1 MLQYL
6 VILLD
11 DTSVSFCHYS
21 NPIKERNLIPL
32 DILKKGILWAM
43 KENLMI
49 QFVFPNY
56 VLPEEYLKMI
66 ETIDHTKIKPLEQ
79 SVGADVIVAQ
89 SWEDLGKVRKV
100 RTDIPVVLRT
110 SKEDLLVNY
119 EQIIPNLKDI
129 AHLNIVISDVNK
141 FTEADFG
148 RYKVFLGKL
157 AKNIKDEYKKGK
169 AVQLNILTDRM
180 MLDKMNNCNAG
191 YESITL
197 APDGKFYICP
207 AFYLEPDGYTIGD
220 IQTGLDIKN
229 PQLYRID
236 HAPICKNCDAYQCRR
251 CIWLNRKTTL
261 EVNTPSHEQC
271 VVSHLE
277 RNASQQL
284 LESLR
289 ECGNFFEGR
298 TISTINY
305 LDPFN
310 NINE

>member
-89 SWEDLGKVRKV
+89 SWEDFGKVSA
-100 RTDIPVVLRT
+100 DIPVVLRT
-110 SKEDLLVNY
+110 SKEELFVNY
-119 EQIIPNLKDI
+119 EQIISKLKDI

-148 RYKVFLGKL
+148 RYKVILGKL

-229 PQLYRID
+229 SQLYRID

-298 TISTINY
+298 TISTIYY

>member
-89 SWEDLGKVRKV
+89 SWEDLGKVS
-100 RTDIPVVLRT
+100 TDIPVVLRT

-141 FTEADFG
+141 FTEADLG
-148 RYKVFLGKL
+148 RYKVILGKL

-229 PQLYRID
+229 SQLYRID

-310 NINE
+310 NIND

>member
-1 MLQYL
+1 
-6 VILLD
+6 
-11 DTSVSFCHYS
+11 
-21 NPIKERNLIPL
+21 
-32 DILKKGILWAM
+32 
-43 KENLMI
+43 MI

-89 SWEDLGKVRKV
+89 SWEDLGKVS
-100 RTDIPVVLRT
+100 TDIPVVLRT

-141 FTEADFG
+141 FTEADLG
-148 RYKVFLGKL
+148 RYKVILGKL

-229 PQLYRID
+229 SQLYRID

-310 NINE
+310 NIND

>member
-148 RYKVFLGKL
+148 RYKVILGKL
-157 AKNIKDEYKKGK
+157 AKYITDEYKKGK

-277 RNASQQL
+277 RNAAQQL

>member
-89 SWEDLGKVRKV
+89 SWEDLGKVS
-100 RTDIPVVLRT
+100 TDIPVVLRT
-110 SKEDLLVNY
+110 SKEELFVNY
-119 EQIIPNLKDI
+119 EQIISKLKDI

-148 RYKVFLGKL
+148 RYKVILGKL

-169 AVQLNILTDRM
+169 VVQLNILTDRM

-191 YESITL
+191 YESITF

-229 PQLYRID
+229 SQLYRID

-277 RNASQQL
+277 RSASQQL

-289 ECGNFFEGR
+289 ECGNLFEGR

>member
-89 SWEDLGKVRKV
+89 SWEDLGKVS
-100 RTDIPVVLRT
+100 TDIPVVLRT

-119 EQIIPNLKDI
+119 EQII
-129 AHLNIVISDVNK
+129 
-141 FTEADFG
+141 
-148 RYKVFLGKL
+148 
-157 AKNIKDEYKKGK
+157 
-169 AVQLNILTDRM
+169 
-180 MLDKMNNCNAG
+180 
-191 YESITL
+191 
-197 APDGKFYICP
+197 
-207 AFYLEPDGYTIGD
+207 
-220 IQTGLDIKN
+220 
-229 PQLYRID
+229 
-236 HAPICKNCDAYQCRR
+236 
-251 CIWLNRKTTL
+251 
-261 EVNTPSHEQC
+261 
-271 VVSHLE
+271 
-277 RNASQQL
+277 
-284 LESLR
+284 LR
-289 ECGNFFEGR
+289 
-298 TISTINY
+298 
-305 LDPFN
+305 
-310 NINE
+310 